1 MAESTPPPSRCGPE
15 VRLSSLIGLLVAILL
30 TFHVANPAQG
40 FADTTTSNEYEVIVL
55 TADSQAEAED
65 AVSNLPSAIRQ
76 RMIYRHVV
84 SDQTVAV
91 VPGFSNMADA
101 MLVSRHV
108 AAGFS
113 HPSRAARSMSR
124 TGQSVDPLT
133 LIPPRFMLEVTR
145 SSELEY
151 QNTAGVPGYAELEQL
166 DRPATRGQY
175 RAALVQAR
183 ETVPPDNVLA
193 GYVATNLGILLLLD
207 GNLSEARDL
216 FRQVANGNVKAAAN
230 HRIMSMWRLGWI
242 AHQKGDHLEAYRLH
256 TETQRFADNPRTVAR
271 AIKERTGLIMELAKD
286 KRQGSLADVRA
297 FVDANRHLVNP
308 VYWDDLSVIDLM
320 YLETF
325 YYEGDL
331 DEFLNRVDPYL
342 SSQDPRA
349 KRQIATALCF
359 KGLACYR
366 RDRIADAFESFEAV
380 LEMDFGPNDRWQA
393 IPDFKEHALGW
404 LVELAG
410 RLDDQELL
418 NQYET
423 QREEYR
429 QGSSEAEQ

>member
-1 MAESTPPPSRCGPE
+1 
-15 VRLSSLIGLLVAILL
+15 
-30 TFHVANPAQG
+30 
-40 FADTTTSNEYEVIVL
+40 
-55 TADSQAEAED
+55 
-65 AVSNLPSAIRQ
+65 
-76 RMIYRHVV
+76 
-84 SDQTVAV
+84 
-91 VPGFSNMADA
+91 
-101 MLVSRHV
+101 
-108 AAGFS
+108 
-113 HPSRAARSMSR
+113 
-124 TGQSVDPLT
+124 
-133 LIPPRFMLEVTR
+133 
-145 SSELEY
+145 
-151 QNTAGVPGYAELEQL
+151 
-166 DRPATRGQY
+166 
-175 RAALVQAR
+175 
-183 ETVPPDNVLA
+183 
-193 GYVATNLGILLLLD
+193 
-207 GNLSEARDL
+207 
-216 FRQVANGNVKAAAN
+216 
-230 HRIMSMWRLGWI
+230 
-242 AHQKGDHLEAYRLH
+242 
-256 TETQRFADNPRTVAR
+256 
-271 AIKERTGLIMELAKD
+271 MELAKD